1 MDDSK
6 VTGVVFVDLFVDR
19 LTAYVE
25 QVMSR
30 RPCSKLFTLLLI
42 FCTLKG
48 VYNSLK
54 DLNYRKIER
63 AEDWDT
69 KERVKSLFNLK
80 QTKENVRHVGLVRL
94 RAWQRLFCFKN

>member
-1 MDDSK
+1 M
-6 VTGVVFVDLFVDR
+6 VVNPNMVVPNM
-19 LTAYVE
+19 VVHHSSS
-25 QVMSR
+25 VMSR
-30 RPCSKLFTLLLI
+30 RLCSKLFTLLLI

-63 AEDWDT
+63 AEDWGT

-80 QTKENVRHVGLVRL
+80 QTNSRRTF
-94 RAWQRLFCFKN
+94 AMSA